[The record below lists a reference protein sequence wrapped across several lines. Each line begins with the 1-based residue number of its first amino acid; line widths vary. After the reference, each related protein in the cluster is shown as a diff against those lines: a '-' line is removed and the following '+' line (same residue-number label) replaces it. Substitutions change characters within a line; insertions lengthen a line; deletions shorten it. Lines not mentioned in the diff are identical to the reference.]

1 MLFRS
6 NRLKETERELNQ
18 FRSAQALAQVS
29 GLLENAKNFGDF
41 KLLASEIGDGVS
53 VEDLR
58 TMALDIKN
66 RLGESVVALASNN
79 GGKPIVVVA
88 TSEVARNKGIKAGVL
103 VKLASSVLGGGGGG
117 KDDFAQGGGTN
128 SAEIP
133 NALKAIE
140 KAIAK

>member
-1 MLFRS
+1 
-6 NRLKETERELNQ
+6 LKETERELNQ

-41 KLLASEIGDGVS
+41 KLLAAEIGDGVS

-88 TSEVARNKGIKAGVL
+88 TSEVARNKGIKAGAL